1 MERNLSCNQKV
12 LIKISMHILLTRPL
26 DDSKELIL
34 KFSSLN
40 HKVSYLPLLQIKKKE
55 IPEIDLNQ
63 FKAIIFTSANAIKNL
78 DISKIDK
85 NIFCFCVGIATERK
99 AKELGF
105 QNIYCADGN
114 VNNLKELILQNF
126 DPKIGSMLYLSGEI
140 VSYNLDQDLIS
151 ENYVIKRIINY
162 TAIPNENLSDDFLKD
177 IKSSVPE
184 IIFIYSENSAKA
196 FYSLIKKYNLDNI
209 WMETN
214 LMCMGEKA
222 SSVLNNIKWKKI
234 FLFNPGEEEFLLYKI

>member
-1 MERNLSCNQKV
+1 
-12 LIKISMHILLTRPL
+12 MHILLTRPL

-40 HKVSYLPLLQIKKKE
+40 HKVSHLPLLQIKKKE

-85 NIFCFCVGIATERK
+85 KIICFCVGIATERK

>member
-1 MERNLSCNQKV
+1 
-12 LIKISMHILLTRPL
+12 MHILLTRPL

-40 HKVSYLPLLQIKKKE
+40 HKVSHLPLLQIKKKE
-55 IPEIDLNQ
+55 ISELDLNQ

-162 TAIPNENLSDDFLKD
+162 TAIPNENLSDDFLRD

-184 IIFIYSENSAKA
+184 IVYIYSENSAKT
-196 FYSLIKKYNLDNI
+196 FFKLIKKYNLDNI

-222 SSVLNNIKWKKI
+222 SSALNNIKWKKI